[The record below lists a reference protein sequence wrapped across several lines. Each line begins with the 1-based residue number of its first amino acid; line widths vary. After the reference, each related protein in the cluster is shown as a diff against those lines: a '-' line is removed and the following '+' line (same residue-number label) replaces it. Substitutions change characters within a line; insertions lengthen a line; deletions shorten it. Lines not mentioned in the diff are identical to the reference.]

1 MEKVFDQNEN
11 NLIEL
16 LESKD
21 FSQLSPDESSYVL
34 EHMSKEDYILRRS
47 VIVETAQDNDTP
59 SLPSSIDKAVFAY
72 LEENDDTPIIPI
84 WQSKG
89 FAMMLSAAVAA
100 ILVWII
106 LPFKDVEIIKG
117 ETKETTVYQT
127 KIDTVFQEKLKLDTI
142 VVEKP
147 QIVYVSNTPK
157 APQNQMCTPIE
168 IKQSNPSVA
177 QSSQPAI
184 DISNIDLSNKGS
196 SAKSDNNSLVLS
208 PVNP

>member
-47 VIVETAQDNDTP
+47 VIIETAQDINTP

-72 LEENDDTPIIPI
+72 LEESDETPIIPI
-84 WQSKG
+84 WSSKG

-100 ILVWII
+100 VLVWII
-106 LPFKDVEIIKG
+106 LPFKDVQIIQG
-117 ETKETTVYQT
+117 ETKQTTVYQT

-142 VVEKP
+142 FIEKP

-157 APQNQMCTPIE
+157 VTQNQMCTPIE
-168 IKQSNPSVA
+168 VKQSNPSVA

-196 SAKSDNNSLVLS
+196 SAKSDNSSLVLS
-208 PVNP
+208 PVNL